1 MNLDLN
7 LSPNQ
12 SQESA
17 EVAPRKKVPQK
28 QNTAR
33 NEPLAHDDPR
43 NVCRYCDK
51 RGFKNL
57 NCKQSHESGC
67 KKKQGLDF
75 KSLKR
80 TPGDGEAAQKCSRK
94 KRPATKQAC
103 VEKSSVSSVPS
114 TPIPEAERGFTRL
127 NVVKPYQRP
136 LAHTHSGYGVMKA
149 MKAGRIS
156 DPAQFVPA
164 LHCLACL
171 HNKERASR

>member
-1 MNLDLN
+1 MDLDLN
-7 LSPNQ
+7 LSPDQ

-17 EVAPRKKVPQK
+17 EVEPQKKVPQK

-80 TPGDGEAAQKCSRK
+80 TPGDGEVAQKSSPKR
-94 KRPATKQAC
+94 RPATKQAC
-103 VEKSSVSSVPS
+103 VEKSWSVPS

-127 NVVKPYQRP
+127 DVFIPYQRP
-136 LAHTHSGYGVMKA
+136 LAHTHSVYGVMKA

-171 HNKERASR
+171 HNVEERASR